1 MGGNSFTFKQFT
13 VLQEGV
19 AMKIGVD
26 SVLLGAWCNLSNVQK
41 VLDVGCGTGILALMV
56 AQRNNDAVIDAIE
69 LDENAATIAATN
81 VQNSNFN
88 NQISVFKGDFCL
100 YSPGSTYD
108 CIIANPPYF
117 EHSLQAATIQRTL
130 ARHTN
135 ALSYESLL
143 NRSKKLL
150 NASGH
155 LSLILPHRAF
165 GRFDNLARDTG
176 FYCCEKWLVIPFP
189 DAEPNRVLLRYGFTK
204 TTPLVNSITVRNS
217 DRTFSN
223 EYKELTKEF
232 YL

>member
-13 VLQEGV
+13 VFQEGV

-26 SVLLGAWCNLSNVQK
+26 SVLLGAWCNLTNVQK
-41 VLDVGCGTGILALMV
+41 VLDVGCGTGILALMA
-56 AQRNNDAVIDAIE
+56 AQRNSAAVIDAIE

-81 VQNSNFN
+81 VQNSKFN
-88 NQISVFKGDFCL
+88 SQINVVQGDFCL

-108 CIIANPPYF
+108 CIITNPPYF
-117 EHSLQAATIQRTL
+117 EHSLQAASPQRTL

-143 NRSKKLL
+143 NRSKRLL

-155 LSLILPHRAF
+155 LSLILPHSAF
-165 GRFDNLARDTG
+165 GRFDGLAWDAG
-176 FYCCEKWLVIPFP
+176 FYCCEKWLVLPFP
-189 DAEPNRVLLRYGFTK
+189 DAEPNRVLLHYGFVK
-204 TTPLVNSITVRNS
+204 TTPMVNSITIRNS
-217 DRTFSN
+217 DRTYSN